1 MDALPLLCLLGVFC
15 SLALAIDKAVPP
27 EDLDAS
33 GDDEDLSG
41 SGDDGLF
48 VDVDS
53 KDVAVFSTPV
63 STLVPTMEGSTKAQE
78 PEIVDKEET
87 KLEDATVSTETT
99 KTHNPFIEDQVEV
112 DAGDKEAT
120 ASPFQQTST
129 AEILG
134 EIDTRKHN
142 HNHHPH
148 PHHHTTTSSTTLP
161 SDSDRPDDDTIHIP
175 LKVDKP
181 HDLPV
186 NTTTGTL
193 DEASESLH
201 VPQELTTPVE
211 DLAKHGVLHEDTIS
225 GSTST
230 YAATEEANV
239 DPLDADKQPAL
250 DSFVTTTVAEHT
262 HKDHPHPHPHHPH
275 PHHHHPTTKSS
286 LDESEFQEE
295 VTTRPSDTIILGEG
309 DVKERTTT
317 VAEDEHPHHH
327 HHHHH
332 HHPKTTSSF
341 DESEFQ
347 EEVTTRPSD
356 TIILGEG
363 DVKERTT
370 TVAEDEHPHRHHHPH
385 HPKTTSSFDESEFQ
399 EEVTTRPSDTIILGE
414 GDVKEQRTTT
424 VAEDE
429 HPHDPHHHHHTRHHK
444 TTPSTTEPEQPHEV
458 HTHEPKGRRV
468 NVPDV
473 RSTTAVPEKDD
484 FLSSTVHCNDSGNP
498 FDEIDD
504 TLDSKEEGPS
514 GVADQDMFFEA
525 TVPALNRGISNAP
538 ASDEGTPG
546 ASQGI
551 MERKELLAGII
562 AGGVAGLVFAACLVA
577 FVLYR
582 MKKKDEGS
590 YSLEEPKQS
599 NGGYQKPREQREFYA

>member
-63 STLVPTMEGSTKAQE
+63 FTLVPTMEGSTKAQE

-99 KTHNPFIEDQVEV
+99 KTHNPLIEDQVEV
-112 DAGDKEAT
+112 DAGDKAITQEAT
-120 ASPFQQTST
+120 TSPFQQTST

-134 EIDTRKHN
+134 EIDTRKH
-142 HNHHPH
+142 HHHHHHHH

-161 SDSDRPDDDTIHIP
+161 SASDRPDDDTIDIP
-175 LKVDKP
+175 HEVDKP

-186 NTTTGTL
+186 NTTAGTP
-193 DEASESLH
+193 DEESESLH

-211 DLAKHGVLHEDTIS
+211 DLAKHGVLHEDTTS

-239 DPLDADKQPAL
+239 DPLDADKLPAL

-262 HKDHPHPHPHHPH
+262 HKDHPHHHH
-275 PHHHHPTTKSS
+275 HHHHHHHPPTTTSS
-286 LDESEFQEE
+286 FESEFQEE
-295 VTTRPSDTIILGEG
+295 VTTMPSDTIKLGEG
-309 DVKERTTT
+309 DVKEERTTT
-317 VAEDEHPHHH
+317 VAEDEHPHHRH
-327 HHHHH
+327 H
-332 HHPKTTSSF
+332 
-341 DESEFQ
+341 
-347 EEVTTRPSD
+347 
-356 TIILGEG
+356 
-363 DVKERTT
+363 
-370 TVAEDEHPHRHHHPH
+370 HHHPH

-399 EEVTTRPSDTIILGE
+399 EEMTTRPSDTIKLGE
-414 GDVKEQRTTT
+414 GDVKEERATT

-429 HPHDPHHHHHTRHHK
+429 HPNHHPHHHHTSHHK
-444 TTPSTTEPEQPHEV
+444 TTPSTTESTEPEQPHEV

-484 FLSSTVHCNDSGNP
+484 FPSSTVHCNVSGNP

-514 GVADQDMFFEA
+514 GVADQDMFFEV
-525 TVPALNRGISNAP
+525 TIPALNRGISNAP
-538 ASDEGTPG
+538 VSDEGTPG

-562 AGGVAGLVFAACLVA
+562 AGGVAGLVFAAFLVA